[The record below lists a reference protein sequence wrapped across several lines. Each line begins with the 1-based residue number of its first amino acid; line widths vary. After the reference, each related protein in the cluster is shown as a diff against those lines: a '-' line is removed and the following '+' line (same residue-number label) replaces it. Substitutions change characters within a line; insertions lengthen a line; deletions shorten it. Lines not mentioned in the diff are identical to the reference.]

1 MMKKVGYNFVT
12 SIDDINRVLI
22 PKELR
27 KKLDLK
33 PGDRVEISLNE
44 EGQIILIKYKEDNKW
59 MKN

>member
-1 MMKKVGYNFVT
+1 MKKVGYNFVT

-44 EGQIILIKYKEDNKW
+44 EGQIILIKYKEDNK
-59 MKN
+59 

>member
-44 EGQIILIKYKEDNKW
+44 EGQIILIKYKEDNK
-59 MKN
+59 